1 MKTLDNLF
9 SKKIEIVQKLKENV
23 AQIYYKKV
31 FFDHLGPELKKI
43 FDKKID
49 KVYYKNF
56 YEAAQYEYGF
66 FDKDI
71 DLLKAYLLYK
81 KYADLNDYFCMY
93 KMHVI
98 HLCEYAKFHVSFSR
112 VLEKIYLLKCY
123 AYLPKH
129 MIDHDLKLFRKID
142 VKNEITEM
150 LRLEDDSF
158 EKHKDFFELLDKER
172 EIYNLTEN
180 DIKLM
185 KGIIL
190 SFFREDEEFEED
202 IDSYSLAFSTLNS
215 LKPQTQLD
223 FAYYNAKIKSIY
235 FKDKNNIISEP
246 KIEEL
251 FKEIE
256 NKKL

>member
-23 AQIYYKKV
+23 VQIFYKKIL
-31 FFDHLGPELKKI
+31 FDHLGPELKKI
-43 FDKKID
+43 FDKKKD

-66 FDKDI
+66 FGKDI

-98 HLCEYAKFHVSFSR
+98 HLCEYAKFHVPFSR

-129 MIDHDLKLFRKID
+129 MIDHDLKLFRNID
-142 VKNEITEM
+142 VKNEISEM
-150 LRLEDDSF
+150 LKLEDEILKNIKIF
-158 EKHKDFFELLDKER
+158 LNYWIKKEK
-172 EIYNLTEN
+172 Y
-180 DIKLM
+180 
-185 KGIIL
+185 II
-190 SFFREDEEFEED
+190 
-202 IDSYSLAFSTLNS
+202 
-215 LKPQTQLD
+215 
-223 FAYYNAKIKSIY
+223 
-235 FKDKNNIISEP
+235 
-246 KIEEL
+246 
-251 FKEIE
+251 
-256 NKKL
+256 

>member
-9 SKKIEIVQKLKENV
+9 SKKIEIVAKLKENV
-23 AQIYYKKV
+23 SQIFYTKIL
-31 FFDHLGPELKKI
+31 FDHLGPELKKI
-43 FDKKID
+43 FDKKKD
-49 KVYYKNF
+49 NVYYKHF

-129 MIDHDLKLFRKID
+129 MIDHDLKLFSKID
-142 VKNEITEM
+142 VKNEISEM
-150 LRLEDDSF
+150 LKLEDDCF

-190 SFFREDEEFEED
+190 SFFREDEENEEDEED

-215 LKPQTQLD
+215 LKPQT
-223 FAYYNAKIKSIY
+223 
-235 FKDKNNIISEP
+235 
-246 KIEEL
+246 
-251 FKEIE
+251 
-256 NKKL
+256 